1 MKILLQSLAGATALY
16 SIYSV
21 IILSIGIIQ
30 TRNYEPDFEAA
41 WKNAEDL
48 PKAVA
53 FGKKPSSVLQMTL
66 FSGIVLICS
75 CMLTANEKRLNKGR
89 SSS

>member
-21 IILSIGIIQ
+21 IILSRGIIQ

-41 WKNAEDL
+41 WKNAEDM
-48 PKAVA
+48 PKEVA
-53 FGKKPSSVLQMTL
+53 FGEKPSPFLHMGL
-66 FSGIVLICS
+66 FSGIVFIFSWMLI
-75 CMLTANEKRLNKGR
+75 ANEKN
-89 SSS
+89 SN